1 MYLSARE
8 LLVVLGIVCAGCG
21 GGSGSS
27 SSSGGS
33 SPTSPS
39 PTTPAAATI
48 NINGQNGTQAFA
60 PNPSSFGGQMVVF
73 KNNDSVVH
81 RVVLNDGSVDTGNI
95 APGATSQAVMMPGGG
110 TNYHCTIH
118 PGMIGAVS
126 ASSGAPPPACTGAYC
141 DGY

>member
-21 GGSGSS
+21 GSS
-27 SSSGGS
+27 T

-39 PTTPAAATI
+39 APSSPSSPSSPAAATI

-73 KNNDSVVH
+73 KNNDSVTH

-110 TNYHCTIH
+110 TNYHCSIH

-126 ASSGAPPPACTGAYC
+126 GSSGAPPPACSGAYC

>member
-1 MYLSARE
+1 MHLPARD

-21 GGSGSS
+21 GGSG
-27 SSSGGS
+27 GGSS

-39 PTTPAAATI
+39 PSPTANTI
-48 NINGQNGTQAFA
+48 NINGQNGTQAFS

-73 KNNDSVVH
+73 KNNDSVAH

-110 TNYHCTIH
+110 TNYHCSVH

-126 ASSGAPPPACTGAYC
+126 ASSGAPPPACSGSYC
-141 DGY
+141 DPY

>member
-21 GGSGSS
+21 GSS
-27 SSSGGS
+27 T

-39 PTTPAAATI
+39 APSSPSSPSSPAAATI

-73 KNNDSVVH
+73 KNNDSVTH
-81 RVVLNDGSVDTGNI
+81 RVVLNDGSIDTGNI
-95 APGATSQAVMMPGGG
+95 APGASSQAVMMPGGG
-110 TNYHCTIH
+110 TNYHCSIH

-126 ASSGAPPPACTGAYC
+126 GSSGAPPPACSGAYC